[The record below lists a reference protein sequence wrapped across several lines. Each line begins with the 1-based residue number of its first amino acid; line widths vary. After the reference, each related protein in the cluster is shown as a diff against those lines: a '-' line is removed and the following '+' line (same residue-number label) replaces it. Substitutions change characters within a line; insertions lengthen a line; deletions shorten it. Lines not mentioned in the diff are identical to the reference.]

1 MSMCDLETSMKTM
14 EVVVIGNMID
24 EVNSPCKFAKYFLF
38 FLILLVYL
46 KDHITFKKNIILLS
60 WVPITKNF
68 RSANSAL

>member
-1 MSMCDLETSMKTM
+1 MCDLETSMKTM

-46 KDHITFKKNIILLS
+46 KDHITFKKTL
-60 WVPITKNF
+60 F
-68 RSANSAL
+68 YFHEFQ